1 MSKPYFRINSV
12 TYSTSN
18 KVLTMN
24 YTFYKLRGG
33 GTVNILGLSNS
44 ISFTE
49 TNSYA
54 PGGALTKTFSVNT
67 LGTSSTAT
75 HNNPNHTWTFGGT
88 PSATSNVKFF
98 VGGTKYADVTSSGSD
113 LTTFMQAIYASF
125 STSTNRV
132 YATTST
138 TGNTA
143 SFTIYAP
150 YGGYYNGT
158 AVTASATRG
167 SGGATLNWTSTGGSS
182 QSATFS
188 GGVTTYNIV
197 IDYPKLGDSC
207 PVYSG
212 LTSGSN
218 I

>member
-33 GTVNILGLSNS
+33 GTVNIYGLSNS

-49 TNSYA
+49 TNSYS
-54 PGGALTKTFSVNT
+54 PSGAITKTFSVNK

-75 HNNPNHTWTFGGT
+75 HVNPSHTWTFGAT
-88 PSATSNVKFF
+88 PSSSSNVKFF
-98 VGGTKYADVTSSGSD
+98 VGGTKYADVTSSGSN

-125 STSTNRV
+125 STSTFNV

-150 YGGYYNGT
+150 YGSAYNGT
-158 AVTASATRG
+158 AATASITRG
-167 SGGATLNWTSTGGSS
+167 SGGATLTWTSTGGSS

-188 GGVTTYNIV
+188 GGLTTYNLV
-197 IDYPKLGDSC
+197 LDYPKLGDNC
-207 PVYSG
+207 DTYSG
-212 LTSGSN
+212 LTAGSL